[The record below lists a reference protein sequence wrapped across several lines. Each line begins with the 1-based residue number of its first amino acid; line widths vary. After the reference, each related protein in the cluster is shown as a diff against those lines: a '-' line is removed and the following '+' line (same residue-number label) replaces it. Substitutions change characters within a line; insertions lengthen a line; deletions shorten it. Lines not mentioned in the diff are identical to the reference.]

1 MYITSPHA
9 LTTIAYAHSHDWSSI
24 ILTENESDSLMLSR
38 LWNLLSQSIV
48 RSSDVSH
55 ALTACVFWYNALLE
69 ETNIPTGSWLYPL
82 EQNALCVSCG
92 QEIDILKVSGDL
104 FEHGWIYNETL
115 SSEKSYRKLWDTIQ
129 LSFWWV
135 DFDTLSISWF
145 DSIIESIV
153 FLRNGI
159 SYPKRTILLPKL
171 SIENTWIAINGVLEN
186 PKESEPKEYERERGY
201 SDLKNILEKY
211 SIHLISHH
219 RDFSSTLKY
228 TKDWNKSIHIGRTT
242 SSNTEISSVRIE
254 SILSL
259 KHVLETE
266 NVFILSKYPAK
277 ITKRLI
283 DLGLPTPKNR
293 ELPPMARIES
303 HRVGWDI
310 GEVYTQFFH
319 TSWDKNTL
327 TVLSDDVLSPL
338 IMKRRW
344 DRERHASIDLLLQ
357 IEHGDYVVHID
368 HGIGIYEWLEEKTL
382 WSLTREY
389 IRIKYRDG
397 NILYVP
403 ATEVYRVSKYVGEEH
418 PTLNNLWSGDWQR
431 TIERTNEDVE
441 QIARELLSL
450 YSERKKIQ
458 WFAFQ
463 EFEQLEASFREAF
476 KYTYTSDQR
485 QAIDDI
491 LSDMAKGEPMD
502 RLLSWDVWF
511 GKTEVAMN
519 AIYRAFL
526 SGKQTA
532 LISPLVVLAHEHALS
547 LQERL
552 SPLWIKVGL
561 LTRMVTPQAAKR
573 VIAWLKSG
581 DIHVVVWTHR
591 ILSESV
597 EYRDLGLLII
607 DEEHKFGVMDKEKIN
622 QLKTNIDIL
631 SLSATPIPRSLN
643 MALSWVKKISILTTP
658 PRERKPII
666 TEIHPWDHRHI
677 YTLIEREIARGGQ
690 VIVLHNRI
698 ATLTMVSKEIHNICA
713 WIKTQSWDPI
723 SITIVH
729 GGMEREELENHILS
743 FREGKSN
750 ILLSTTVI
758 ENGVN
763 FTNANTIII
772 RDAQD
777 FGLSSLHQLR
787 WRVGRRDR
795 EAYCLLTYTKTD
807 LANDAKKRLIT
818 LQEHSYLGA
827 GFELALRDLEIRG
840 AWEVL
845 WIKQSGHTRETWIPV
860 FMKML
865 EEKIVELQTGKKAS
879 NQQTKIELELSV
891 LPNEAI
897 FSSEWE
903 KIHFYRLAESIT
915 SIEEIEELESEMLY
929 EGEMGWLSNFFKLLK
944 SKIILRKYSVTKLSR
959 IGNNYFFEFPKGTTP
974 QEIRDFL
981 ELDKDGNIVVVTMER
996 LRIDARYVGTPE
1008 MMLDWIVKHRL

>member
-1 MYITSPHA
+1 
-9 LTTIAYAHSHDWSSI
+9 
-24 ILTENESDSLMLSR
+24 
-38 LWNLLSQSIV
+38 
-48 RSSDVSH
+48 
-55 ALTACVFWYNALLE
+55 
-69 ETNIPTGSWLYPL
+69 
-82 EQNALCVSCG
+82 
-92 QEIDILKVSGDL
+92 
-104 FEHGWIYNETL
+104 
-115 SSEKSYRKLWDTIQ
+115 
-129 LSFWWV
+129 
-135 DFDTLSISWF
+135 
-145 DSIIESIV
+145 
-153 FLRNGI
+153 
-159 SYPKRTILLPKL
+159 
-171 SIENTWIAINGVLEN
+171 
-186 PKESEPKEYERERGY
+186 
-201 SDLKNILEKY
+201 
-211 SIHLISHH
+211 
-219 RDFSSTLKY
+219 
-228 TKDWNKSIHIGRTT
+228 
-242 SSNTEISSVRIE
+242 
-254 SILSL
+254 
-259 KHVLETE
+259 
-266 NVFILSKYPAK
+266 
-277 ITKRLI
+277 
-283 DLGLPTPKNR
+283 
-293 ELPPMARIES
+293 
-303 HRVGWDI
+303 
-310 GEVYTQFFH
+310 
-319 TSWDKNTL
+319 
-327 TVLSDDVLSPL
+327 
-338 IMKRRW
+338 
-344 DRERHASIDLLLQ
+344 
-357 IEHGDYVVHID
+357 
-368 HGIGIYEWLEEKTL
+368 
-382 WSLTREY
+382 
-389 IRIKYRDG
+389 
-397 NILYVP
+397 
-403 ATEVYRVSKYVGEEH
+403 
-418 PTLNNLWSGDWQR
+418 
-431 TIERTNEDVE
+431 
-441 QIARELLSL
+441 
-450 YSERKKIQ
+450 
-458 WFAFQ
+458 
-463 EFEQLEASFREAF
+463 
-476 KYTYTSDQR
+476 
-485 QAIDDI
+485 
-491 LSDMAKGEPMD
+491 
-502 RLLSWDVWF
+502 
-511 GKTEVAMN
+511 MN

-552 SPLWIKVGL
+552 SPFWIKVGL

-666 TEIHPWDHRHI
+666 TEIHPWDHKHI

-698 ATLTMVSKEIHNICA
+698 ATLTMVSKEIQNICA